1 MELVVGEYITVTLS
15 DAREF
20 TGLVLPN
27 NTLKLD
33 DGYNIGIDPENVSNI
48 NKLEQQPRNPVVPE
62 ITRDDSKPRVDIL
75 HTGGTI
81 ASKVDYATGG
91 VHNHI
96 KPDELLGMYPE
107 LQDKAAVYATFVA
120 NMSSDDM
127 RFAHYNMLI
136 DAVHEALKNDPKG
149 IIITHGTDTLH
160 YTSAALHYALRG
172 IDVPVLLVGSQR
184 SSDRG
189 SSDAALNLQ
198 AAVKYCVSKK
208 ALPGVYVAMH
218 ETSNDTSIAILHGAH
233 ARKMHSSKRDAFKAI
248 NSSPVARVTDS
259 VEILRQQEKSSAEFC
274 ASHYNT
280 DLRIG
285 MLYAHPNM
293 SAQELSIYNDFDGL
307 VVLGSGLGH
316 LPITAYD
323 EHTQEHAQIFE
334 VLDALQIPVVM
345 STQCINGRVNLQVY
359 SPGRKLQ
366 EAGILGHDLAL
377 TPETLFIKLAYILS
391 TEQKAHAIGADM
403 DDIITRTVEES
414 YE

>member
-1 MELVVGEYITVTLS
+1 MELVVGEYVTVTLK
-15 DAREF
+15 DGREF
-20 TGLVLPN
+20 SGLNLPN

-33 DGYNIGIDPENVSNI
+33 DGYNIGIEPENVVDI
-48 NKLEQQPRNPVVPE
+48 KKHKQQPSNPVDIE
-62 ITRDDSKPRVDIL
+62 ISRDESKPRVDIL

-96 KPDELLGMYPE
+96 KPDELLGMYPQ
-107 LQDKAAVYATFVA
+107 LQENAAVYATFVA

-172 IDVPVLLVGSQR
+172 IDVPVVLVGSQR

-198 AAVKYCVSKK
+198 AAVTYCVSENTI
-208 ALPGVYVAMH
+208 PGVYVAMH

-233 ARKMHSSKRDAFKAI
+233 ARKMHSSRRDAFKAV
-248 NSSPVARVTDS
+248 NSTPIARVTDT
-259 VEILRQQEKSSAEFC
+259 VEILQEIQKSSADFC
-274 ASHYNT
+274 ASHYTT

-293 SAQELSIYNDFDGL
+293 FAQELSIYNDFDGL

-334 VLDALQIPVVM
+334 VLDALEIPVVM
-345 STQCINGRVNLQVY
+345 ATQCLQGRVNLQVY

-366 EAGILGHDLAL
+366 EAGVLGHDLAL
-377 TPETLFIKLAYILS
+377 TPETLFVKLAYILS
-391 TEQKAHAIGADM
+391 TQQPPHSIAADM
-403 DDIITRTVEES
+403 DDVISRTVEES